1 MRKTVHRQLG
11 LGRLALLVGA
21 ALACPSVASA
31 QATGAAVTGV
41 VTDSTGIPI
50 TDVEV
55 SAVGSSISSVTDER
69 GEFRLEGLPVGQLT
83 LRARRLGF
91 NPTTLPVVLPESGAG
106 ERRVTMRLS
115 PLALDLQRVVVH
127 AKRVNYSGRL
137 AGYYERLERHSS
149 GYFITRE
156 QIDRD
161 NPRMLSQVLLSI
173 PAVRSQ
179 RIVGG
184 GVGVRMRG
192 RNCFPLVWLDGM
204 PMPSADVDLD
214 AFPPSSI
221 QGIEL
226 YLGSTTAPLRYT
238 GNRDQSSCGTILLWS
253 RGPDTD
259 PVISPVR
266 RSWDLDKMV
275 ASLTIFTADQ
285 VDKRA
290 SLDSAH
296 QISVAYPASLFAARV
311 NGTVIAEF
319 VVDTAGHVEDGSFC
333 IVSSTD
339 PLFSEAV
346 REAVRGATYTP
357 AIRRG
362 TPVRQVVQQPFDFT
376 TQANTGPRS

>member
-1 MRKTVHRQLG
+1 MRKIVSCQLRRA
-11 LGRLALLVGA
+11 RLALMLGA
-21 ALACPSVASA
+21 ALACPSMARAQSA
-31 QATGAAVTGV
+31 GAAVTGV

-55 SAVGSSISSVTDER
+55 SAVGSNLSSFTDER
-69 GEFRLEGLPVGQLT
+69 GEFRLDGIPAGQIT

-91 NPTTLPVVLPESGAG
+91 NPTTLPMALPGAAAG

-137 AGYYERLERHSS
+137 AGYYERLERHSA

-161 NPRMLSQVLLSI
+161 NPRMLSQVLQSI
-173 PAVRSQ
+173 PAVRAQ

-253 RGPDTD
+253 RGPNTD

-275 ASLTIFTADQ
+275 ASLSIFTADQ
-285 VDKRA
+285 VDRRA
-290 SLDSAH
+290 ALDSLH
-296 QISVAYPASLFAARV
+296 QINVTYPASLFAARV

-346 REAVRGATYTP
+346 RQAVRGATYTP

-376 TQANTGPRS
+376 THANTGPGG